1 MHAILQSAALVGAQ
15 AAPVEVQVDL
25 ALGLPG
31 FFLVGLPD
39 AACTEAKVRCGTA
52 LRNSGFALPQKRAT
66 VNLAPSD
73 LRKEGAAFDLPI
85 ALGLLAASGH
95 LKDRALDGVMSIGE
109 LTLAGSVLPVRGALP
124 VALLARSIR
133 SRKLLVP
140 QANAREASLAIGA
153 PVIGVTSLRD
163 AVLAL
168 EEDRAPQQFVELP
181 GLGPM
186 RAANRLDLSDVRGQ
200 ATCKRALEVA
210 AAGGHNLLFIGP
222 PGSGKTMLAR
232 RLAGIL
238 PPLTFDEAV
247 EATSIWSVAG
257 KLPAGLLTERPM
269 RAPHHSISVAGL
281 VGGGSPP
288 RPGEISLGHNGVV
301 ILDELPEFN
310 RAALE
315 ALRQPMEDGV
325 LTVVRAKSAVTLP
338 ARCMVIAT
346 MNPCPC
352 GRGNDPDPG
361 RCKCG
366 PAIRARYRA
375 RISGPI
381 LDRFDM
387 HLDAPALGPR
397 DLIGPLD
404 GDSSGTVRERVI
416 AAREVQSIR
425 LAKRGVQPLP
435 GEPRCNAQ
443 LQGKLLRELCDA
455 SEEALA
461 MVAQAIGGLGLSA
474 RAHDRILKVSRTIAD
489 LEGSPRVERR
499 HVGEAVNFRSLDRS
513 IDPVSPELPP
523 LRPRPTQPSPEP
535 SRPASSNAVPQ
546 GEIQ

>member
-1 MHAILQSAALVGAQ
+1 VHAILQSAALVGAQ

-95 LKDRALDGVMSIGE
+95 LKADALDGVMAIGE

-153 PVIGVTSLRD
+153 PVIGVTTLRD

-168 EEDRAPQQFVELP
+168 EEDRAPQQFAELAP
-181 GLGPM
+181 R
-186 RAANRLDLSDVRGQ
+186 RAANPLDLSDVRGQ

-232 RLAGIL
+232 RLTGIL
-238 PPLTFDEAV
+238 PPLNFDEAV

-288 RPGEISLGHNGVV
+288 RPGEISLGHNGVL

-397 DLIGPLD
+397 DLVGPLD
-404 GDSSGTVRERVI
+404 GDSSETVRERVI

-443 LQGKLLRELCDA
+443 LQGRLLRELCDA
-455 SEEALA
+455 TEEALA

-523 LRPRPTQPSPEP
+523 LRPRPAPPSPEP
-535 SRPASSNAVPQ
+535 FRPASSNAVPP
-546 GEIQ
+546 GEFQ

>member
-1 MHAILQSAALVGAQ
+1 VHAILQSAALVGAQ

-95 LKDRALDGVMSIGE
+95 LKDGALDGVMSIGE

-124 VALLARSIR
+124 VALLARSIH

-181 GLGPM
+181 GLGTM

-222 PGSGKTMLAR
+222 PGS
-232 RLAGIL
+232 
-238 PPLTFDEAV
+238 V

-404 GDSSGTVRERVI
+404 GDSSETVRERVI

-425 LAKRGVQPLP
+425 LAKRGVRPMP

-513 IDPVSPELPP
+513 IDPVPPELPP
-523 LRPRPTQPSPEP
+523 LRPRPAQPSPEP

-546 GEIQ
+546 GDFQ